1 MTDRVGVLSSRPTVD
16 GRSLLMLWDGRAELV
31 EPGLADD
38 ELAIR
43 FALDRIVHAP
53 EIDFCAAL
61 HLDGPLAG
69 TLGYAVNRMGFRTG
83 FALAPRPGGLTGTYE
98 VVKLSQDGQPAGLR
112 FIS

>member
-1 MTDRVGVLSSRPTVD
+1 MFAMEDRDGSGKVAQFRRMLGSSSGRTGWHHRVMTDRVGVLSSRPTVD

-61 HLDGPLAG
+61 HLYGPLAG
-69 TLGYAVNRMGFRTG
+69 TLG
-83 FALAPRPGGLTGTYE
+83 
-98 VVKLSQDGQPAGLR
+98 
-112 FIS
+112 